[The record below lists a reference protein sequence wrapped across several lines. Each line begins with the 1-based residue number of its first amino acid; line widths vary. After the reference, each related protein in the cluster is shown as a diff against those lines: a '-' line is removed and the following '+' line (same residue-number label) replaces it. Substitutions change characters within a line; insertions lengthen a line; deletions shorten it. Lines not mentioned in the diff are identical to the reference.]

1 MAKPR
6 MDLSAFVGKLLE
18 EQDGDVLREGIR
30 VLSQALMESEVA
42 GLIGAE
48 RHERSSDRTAYRNGT
63 RTRTWDTRV
72 GTIELAIPKVRPGT
86 YFPSLLQPRRRAE
99 HALLAVVQ
107 EAYVHGVSTRKV
119 DDLVKA
125 LGLDGISKSEV
136 SRICGDL
143 DPIVAA
149 FRTRPLTGEH
159 RYLWLDATYHKVRV
173 DGRVVSQATV
183 VAIGV
188 TTEGDR
194 QILGVDVGA
203 SEDRAFWTGFLRSLV
218 KRGLQGVRLVISD
231 AHEGLKQ
238 AIGTVLAGATWQRCR
253 VHFMRNLLATVPQG
267 AREAVAAV
275 VRTIFAQPDHA
286 SAMTQLRKVAAGLR
300 PRFPRAATL
309 LEDAAEDV
317 LAYRHLPLEHQ
328 RQLHST
334 NPLERLHKEIKR
346 RSNVVGIF
354 PNVAAVIRLVGAIL
368 LEQDDEWAVAER
380 RYFSA
385 ESMKQ
390 LGSPALATTTQEIL
404 ATIA

>member
-30 VLSQALMESEVA
+30 VLSQALMETEVA

-48 RHERSSDRTAYRNGT
+48 RHERTVERAAYRNGY

-119 DDLVKA
+119 DELVRV
-125 LGLDGISKSEV
+125 LGVDGLSKSEV
-136 SRICGDL
+136 SRICAEL
-143 DPIVAA
+143 DTAVEA
-149 FRTRPLTGEH
+149 FRARPLTGD
-159 RYLWLDATYHKVRV
+159 YPYVWVDATYHKVRV
-173 DGRVVSQATV
+173 DGRVTSQATV
-183 VAIGV
+183 VAIGISS
-188 TTEGDR
+188 EGER
-194 QILGVDVGA
+194 RVLGLDVGP
-203 SEDRAFWTGFLRSLV
+203 SEDRAFWTAFLRTLV
-218 KRGLQGVRLVISD
+218 KRGLRGIRLIVSD

-238 AIGTVLAGATWQRCR
+238 AIATVLSGATWQRCR
-253 VHFMRNLLATVPQG
+253 VHFMRNLLATVPHS
-267 AREAVAAV
+267 AREAIAAI

-286 SAMTQLRKVAAGLR
+286 SAVAQLKKVAEGLR
-300 PRFPRAATL
+300 SRFAKAAAL
-309 LEDAAEDV
+309 LEDAAEDI
-317 LAYRHLPLEHQ
+317 LAYRHVPVEHQ

-334 NPLERLHKEIKR
+334 NPLERLNKEIKR

-354 PNVAAVIRLVGAIL
+354 PTSKSVLRLVGAIL
-368 LEQDDEWAVAER
+368 MEQDDEWTVAER

-390 LGSPALATTTQEIL
+390 LSSPELPATAQEIL
-404 ATIA
+404 AAIA